1 MVNGGMLVKKDIWT
15 SLTSITFWTPRLW
28 YVGLGMCAV
37 TSVKVTFHLRLDFDC
52 AHTDS
57 TCVLL
62 YSHWRGQVHVKYGHL
77 EFGIPSDDLMTL
89 HVDSGLAEGTCSN
102 IHDDTHTFRPMFGFH
117 FNNANGLGTATYN
130 PHKEAV
136 AMKISEWHLDQTSI
150 VLDYPPIF
158 LPEEFITDTLKH
170 VVNVT
175 TEAANAF
182 LYDHPYVL
190 PQGFQAKAPN
200 PDVHLRHQD
209 GCCNNIHG
217 FVEIT
222 STVPAGCIMCPQ
234 ASLTETPPVIQ
245 PPPSIQADALSAP
258 SARWDAQSASDTG
271 GSVWATVFEHPSDT
285 VKGCHMQ
292 DVGAVGASLPR
303 SWLYLIRV
311 WRRILLNPRLVF
323 ATPPSRA
330 FR

>member
-1 MVNGGMLVKKDIWT
+1 M
-15 SLTSITFWTPRLW
+15 
-28 YVGLGMCAV
+28 
-37 TSVKVTFHLRLDFDC
+37 
-52 AHTDS
+52 
-57 TCVLL
+57 
-62 YSHWRGQVHVKYGHL
+62 KYGHL

-200 PDVHLRHQD
+200 PNVHLRHQD

-234 ASLTETPPVIQ
+234 AALTGTIPVVQ
-245 PPPSIQADALSAP
+245 SPPPSPADALSAP
-258 SARWDAQSASDTG
+258 SARLDTQTASDTG
-271 GSVWATVFEHPSDT
+271 GSVWATLFEHPSDT
-285 VKGCHMQ
+285 IKGCHMQ
-292 DVGAVGASLPR
+292 DVGSVGTSHQRSRLMYCTLNLSLPALTR
-303 SWLYLIRV
+303 GRV
-311 WRRILLNPRLVF
+311 AYIHVRHMCTAVSQGPWSRCRRLPARVHRCLSSCRMPCLA
-323 ATPPSRA
+323 AT
-330 FR
+330 